1 MEAFKSKINA
11 VRDIL
16 RKDGVT
22 GIDSI
27 THCVAFYILRNL
39 DIELCE
45 KLNIPVKFAYCNF
58 NKDDNETILDHGKLF
73 EKFYLPSRPMDCFVG
88 ILANKFKFKAI
99 KQFGIKTSRYLES
112 IFNIFE
118 GIDPK
123 TLNCNCDIVGTIYEI
138 HLATGTSGSGM
149 RDLGQYFTHRKVIK
163 FMIELCAPKVVNGHI
178 ETILDP
184 SMGTGGFLTMATK
197 YLNEHNP
204 DINWTVEQSN
214 IIGFDISDSVQ
225 SLAYINL
232 LLENGEL
239 FENIVSQDTLHN
251 DLIANNVH
259 IDKVDNILANVP
271 FGLKNIIHADCA
283 KRIVDLKIRGTKA
296 EPLFLQLIMLSLK
309 ENGRCAVIIPDGVLF
324 NDAKLH
330 TETRKYLIE
339 NMNLKK
345 IVSLDDDEFF
355 MNTGV
360 KSSILYFVNDGTTQ
374 EVEFSKIKLASGQI
388 AEESLKKVKKA
399 DLVAKGYTLFINK
412 YFDNQVVKLAGVEY
426 KKLGDVCNVING
438 FAFKSTDYSDSGN
451 INIITIKNIDRAIN
465 TLNCEKIVSNDKYN
479 KYKIEKNDI
488 LMSLTGNIKIGI
500 YKSDVLSYLN
510 QRVIKF
516 TNFSTNIIQNYLYY
530 YIEKILIIQI
540 QNNTKGSIQGNISSS
555 EILNLEIPIP
565 PLAIQQQIVS
575 ILDNTYSIIN
585 TNKEQIARYEAQ
597 KQALIWSSTLN
608 CAVQKLNTLVSFK
621 AGKYNSSDKKEE
633 GAYPFYNSEAQNPV
647 GFSNDYCFDY
657 ESYIILIKDGGAG
670 AGKYGD
676 QIGLGKVFKVSG
688 KSAATSHQI
697 ALFPNNINQTSYIY
711 YYLQYIKNKIM
722 DLANYT
728 TGLGTIRKSVIEDL
742 DIPIPP
748 PEIQS
753 SIVQQCEHIDSIIT
767 MLSKDNERLEGDNL
781 IQRILESLNQQETRS
796 THADIIVYDAIP
808 IEPTLDSILEH
819 IEETTPVK
827 KKIAKKTIG
836 KKTIGKKTSK

>member
-39 DIELCE
+39 DIALCE
-45 KLNIPVKFAYCNF
+45 KLIIPVKFAYCNF
-58 NKDDNETILDHGKLF
+58 NKDDNGTILDHGKLF

-204 DINWTVEQSN
+204 NINWTVEQSN

-345 IVSLDDDEFF
+345 VIALADDEFF

-374 EVEFSKIKLASGQI
+374 EVEFSKIKLASGQLV
-388 AEESLKKVKKA
+388 EESLKKVKKA

-412 YFDNQVVKLAGVEY
+412 YLDNQVVKLAGVEH
-426 KKLGDVCNVING
+426 KKLGDVCE
-438 FAFKSTDYSDSGN
+438 FLPKSKRPASFGKDDGN
-451 INIITIKNIDRAIN
+451 IPFYTSSMSSKKCDIADYNEELIIIGDGGVASINVDKKFSCSDHNYLLKVNNVNILAKYIYYYLHNNID
-465 TLNCEKIVSNDKYN
+465 
-479 KYKIEKNDI
+479 
-488 LMSLTGNIKIGI
+488 
-500 YKSDVLSYLN
+500 
-510 QRVIKF
+510 
-516 TNFSTNIIQNYLYY
+516 IIQNGFKGTTLKNVSKS
-530 YIEKILIIQI
+530 YITDI
-540 QNNTKGSIQGNISSS
+540 
-555 EILNLEIPIP
+555 EIPIP
-565 PLAIQQQIVS
+565 SLAIQQQIVS

-585 TNKEQIARYEAQ
+585 TNKKQIARYEAQ

-608 CAVQKLNTLVSFK
+608 CAVTKISECVDIKGGKRIPTGKTYSPEPTDYKYFQVSDIENQANMNYIDETIYKELINYKLNMDDIIISI
-621 AGKYNSSDKKEE
+621 AGTIGKTFIFNLE
-633 GAYPFYNSEAQNPV
+633 GN
-647 GFSNDYCFDY
+647 
-657 ESYIILIKDGGAG
+657 IILTENACKLINNNNFAIT
-670 AGKYGD
+670 KYLYY
-676 QIGLGKVFKVSG
+676 ILS
-688 KSAATSHQI
+688 S
-697 ALFPNNINQTSYIY
+697 NNIQ
-711 YYLQYIKNKIM
+711 LQFIQNFKQ
-722 DLANYT
+722 A
-728 TGLGTIRKSVIEDL
+728 TIPKLSLNSISNIE
-742 DIPIPP
+742 IPIPSS
-748 PEIQS
+748 EVQS

-808 IEPTLDSILEH
+808 IEPTLDSILESNL
-819 IEETTPVK
+819 TSTPESNPVE

-836 KKTIGKKTSK
+836 KKTIGKKN

>member
-11 VRDIL
+11 IRDIL

-58 NKDDNETILDHGKLF
+58 NKDDNGTILDHGKLF

-204 DINWTVEQSN
+204 DINWSVEQSN

-309 ENGRCAVIIPDGVLF
+309 ENGRGAVIIPDGVLF

-412 YFDNQVVKLAGVEY
+412 YLDNQIVKLAGVEY
-426 KKLGDVCNVING
+426 KKLGIIVE
-438 FAFKSTDYSDSGN
+438 FLQKSKRAAEFGKDEGDIPFYTSSNKIKFCDEADYKEECIIIGTGGN
-451 INIITIKNIDRAIN
+451 A
-465 TLNCEKIVSNDKYN
+465 
-479 KYKIEKNDI
+479 
-488 LMSLTGNIKIGI
+488 NIKYSNMFACSADNFII
-500 YKSDVLSYLN
+500 KS
-510 QRVIKF
+510 
-516 TNFSTNIIQNYLYY
+516 IQPQIMTKYLYY
-530 YIEKILIIQI
+530 YLHSNLNIL
-540 QNNTKGSIQGNISSS
+540 SSLFQGTTIKHLGKQSL
-555 EILNLEIPIP
+555 IDIEIPFP

-585 TNKEQIARYEAQ
+585 TNKEQIARYEAE

-608 CAVQKLNTLVSFK
+608 CAVQKLNMLVSFK

-688 KSAATSHQI
+688 KSAATSHQL
-697 ALFPNNINQTSYIY
+697 ALFPNNTLLANTPVLGNINQTSYIY

-742 DIPIPP
+742 EIPIPS
-748 PEIQS
+748 PEVQS
-753 SIVQQCEHIDSIIT
+753 NIVQQCEHIDSIIST
-767 MLSKDNERLEGDNL
+767 LSKDNERLEGDNL
-781 IQRILESLNQQETRS
+781 IQRILESLNSRQNANS
-796 THADIIVYDAIP
+796 TQPEVAVSDDVSSEDTTP
-808 IEPTLDSILEH
+808 IEHTLDSILES
-819 IEETTPVK
+819 IPESNPVE
-827 KKIAKKTIG
+827 KKIV

>member
-39 DIELCE
+39 DIELCK
-45 KLNIPVKFAYCNF
+45 KLNISVKFAYCNF
-58 NKDDNETILDHGKLF
+58 NKDDNGTNLDHGKLF

-345 IVSLDDDEFF
+345 VIALDDAEFF

-388 AEESLKKVKKA
+388 VEESLKKVKKA
-399 DLVAKGYTLFINK
+399 DLVEKGYTLFINK
-412 YFDNQVVKLAGVEY
+412 YLDNQFVKLAGVEY
-426 KKLGDVCNVING
+426 KKLGDVCE
-438 FAFKSTDYSDSGN
+438 FLPKSKRHASFGSDSGN
-451 INIITIKNIDRAIN
+451 YKFYTSSMLSKNCDIADYNEELIIIGDGGVASINIDKKFSCSDHNYLLKVNNASILAKYIYYYLHNNID
-465 TLNCEKIVSNDKYN
+465 
-479 KYKIEKNDI
+479 
-488 LMSLTGNIKIGI
+488 
-500 YKSDVLSYLN
+500 
-510 QRVIKF
+510 
-516 TNFSTNIIQNYLYY
+516 IIQNGFKGTTLKNVSKS
-530 YIEKILIIQI
+530 YIADI
-540 QNNTKGSIQGNISSS
+540 
-555 EILNLEIPIP
+555 EIPIP
-565 PLAIQQQIVS
+565 PLAIQEKIVS

-608 CAVQKLNTLVSFK
+608 CSVKKLKELCENIKT
-621 AGKYNSSDKKEE
+621 GKNKTNDDKK
-633 GAYPFYNSEAQNPV
+633 GTLYPYYGTGGITGYTDDFITDGEYILLARNGTVGNILLVNGKSFPSDHMFIIKSQNIK
-647 GFSNDYCFDY
+647 SIYY
-657 ESYIILIKDGGAG
+657 LIKYLIDFT
-670 AGKYGD
+670 KYSVGTTIMGISKTD
-676 QIGLGKVFKVSG
+676 LE
-688 KSAATSHQI
+688 
-697 ALFPNNINQTSYIY
+697 NI
-711 YYLQYIKNKIM
+711 
-722 DLANYT
+722 
-728 TGLGTIRKSVIEDL
+728 E
-742 DIPIPP
+742 IPIPS
-748 PEIQS
+748 PEVQS

-767 MLSKDNERLEGDNL
+767 TLSKDNELLEADNL
-781 IQRILESLNQQETRS
+781 IQRILESLNSRPNVSS
-796 THADIIVYDAIP
+796 TQSEVADATP
-808 IEPTLDSILEH
+808 IEPILDSILEPNLESNPVEKK
-819 IEETTPVK
+819 IVK
-827 KKIAKKTIG
+827 KSISKKSIS
-836 KKTIGKKTSK
+836 KKTSK

>member
-39 DIELCE
+39 DIELCK
-45 KLNIPVKFAYCNF
+45 KLNISVKFAYCNF
-58 NKDDNETILDHGKLF
+58 NKDDNGTNLDHGKLF

-123 TLNCNCDIVGTIYEI
+123 TLNCNCDIVGPINEI

-345 IVSLDDDEFF
+345 VIALDDDEFF

-374 EVEFSKIKLASGQI
+374 EVEFSKIKLASGNLV
-388 AEESLKKVKKA
+388 EESLKKVKKA
-399 DLVAKGYTLFINK
+399 
-412 YFDNQVVKLAGVEY
+412 
-426 KKLGDVCNVING
+426 
-438 FAFKSTDYSDSGN
+438 
-451 INIITIKNIDRAIN
+451 
-465 TLNCEKIVSNDKYN
+465 
-479 KYKIEKNDI
+479 
-488 LMSLTGNIKIGI
+488 
-500 YKSDVLSYLN
+500 
-510 QRVIKF
+510 RVWK
-516 TNFSTNIIQNYLYY
+516 
-530 YIEKILIIQI
+530 
-540 QNNTKGSIQGNISSS
+540 
-555 EILNLEIPIP
+555 
-565 PLAIQQQIVS
+565 
-575 ILDNTYSIIN
+575 
-585 TNKEQIARYEAQ
+585 R
-597 KQALIWSSTLN
+597 
-608 CAVQKLNTLVSFK
+608 
-621 AGKYNSSDKKEE
+621 
-633 GAYPFYNSEAQNPV
+633 
-647 GFSNDYCFDY
+647 
-657 ESYIILIKDGGAG
+657 
-670 AGKYGD
+670 
-676 QIGLGKVFKVSG
+676 
-688 KSAATSHQI
+688 
-697 ALFPNNINQTSYIY
+697 
-711 YYLQYIKNKIM
+711 
-722 DLANYT
+722 
-728 TGLGTIRKSVIEDL
+728 
-742 DIPIPP
+742 
-748 PEIQS
+748 
-753 SIVQQCEHIDSIIT
+753 
-767 MLSKDNERLEGDNL
+767 
-781 IQRILESLNQQETRS
+781 
-796 THADIIVYDAIP
+796 
-808 IEPTLDSILEH
+808 
-819 IEETTPVK
+819 
-827 KKIAKKTIG
+827 
-836 KKTIGKKTSK
+836 

>member
-39 DIELCE
+39 DIELCGT
-45 KLNIPVKFAYCNF
+45 LTIPVKFAYCNF
-58 NKDDNETILDHGKLF
+58 NKDDNGTILDHGKLF

-112 IFNIFE
+112 IFNIFA

-163 FMIELCAPKVVNGHI
+163 FMIELCDPKVINGHI

-204 DINWTVEQSN
+204 DIDWSVEQSN

-309 ENGRCAVIIPDGVLF
+309 ENGRGAVIIPDGVLF

-345 IVSLDDDEFF
+345 IISLEGDFF

-399 DLVAKGYTLFINK
+399 VLVAKGYTLFINK
-412 YFDNQVVKLAGVEY
+412 YLDNQVVKLAGVEY
-426 KKLGDVCNVING
+426 KKLGDVCEIKFGTRIKKSDVEVDVTYKDAKYPCYGGGDISFYMKEFNREGETLIISRFGVSNKCVRIVNG
-438 FAFKSTDYSDSGN
+438 KFWLNDSGMSIHTNIKTILQKYLNYYIETNLQQKIYNISTGSCQKN
-451 INIITIKNIDRAIN
+451 INID
-465 TLNCEKIVSNDKYN
+465 DF
-479 KYKIEKNDI
+479 
-488 LMSLTGNIKIGI
+488 
-500 YKSDVLSYLN
+500 KS
-510 QRVIKF
+510 
-516 TNFSTNIIQNYLYY
+516 
-530 YIEKILIIQI
+530 
-540 QNNTKGSIQGNISSS
+540 
-555 EILNLEIPIP
+555 LEIPIP

-575 ILDNTYSIIN
+575 ILDNIYSIIN
-585 TNKEQIARYEAQ
+585 TNKEQIARYEAH

-608 CAVQKLNTLVSFK
+608 YASKKLGYICTTQQGTYITPEMKHNT
-621 AGKYNSSDKKEE
+621 GE
-633 GAYPFYNSEAQNPV
+633 YPVYGGGDIS
-647 GFSNDYCFDY
+647 
-657 ESYIILIKDGGAG
+657 SYINLFNRENEIVIAKDG
-670 AGKYGD
+670 
-676 QIGLGKVFKVSG
+676 VSQECVRFVNSKFFLNHHG
-688 KSAATSHQI
+688 WTLNLIDNSINKKFMYYILYQNQEKIYNLATGSAQKG
-697 ALFPNNINQTSYIY
+697 INQ
-711 YYLQYIKNKIM
+711 KNFYSI
-722 DLANYT
+722 
-728 TGLGTIRKSVIEDL
+728 
-742 DIPIPP
+742 DIPIPS
-748 PEIQS
+748 PEVQS
-753 SIVQQCEHIDSIIT
+753 NIVQQCEHIDSIIST
-767 MLSKDNERLEGDNL
+767 LSKDNERLEGDNL
-781 IQRILESLNQQETRS
+781 IQRILESLNQQEVCS
-796 THADIIVYDAIP
+796 THADVIVSDATP
-808 IEPTLDSILEH
+808 IEPTLDSILES
-819 IEETTPVK
+819 IPVSNPVE
-827 KKIAKKTIG
+827 KKIVKKTIG
-836 KKTIGKKTSK
+836 KKN

>member
-39 DIELCE
+39 DIELCK
-45 KLNIPVKFAYCNF
+45 KLNISVKFAYCNF
-58 NKDDNETILDHGKLF
+58 NKDDNGTNLDHGKLF

-345 IVSLDDDEFF
+345 VIALDDDEFF

-374 EVEFSKIKLASGQI
+374 EVEFSKIKLASGNLV
-388 AEESLKKVKKA
+388 EESLKKVKKA

-412 YFDNQVVKLAGVEY
+412 YLDNQIVKLAGVEY
-426 KKLGDVCNVING
+426 KKLGDFCE
-438 FAFKSTDYSDSGN
+438 FLPKSKRPAEFGKDEGDIPFYTSSNKIKFCDEADYNQESIIIGTGGN
-451 INIITIKNIDRAIN
+451 A
-465 TLNCEKIVSNDKYN
+465 
-479 KYKIEKNDI
+479 
-488 LMSLTGNIKIGI
+488 NIKYSRMFSCSADNFII
-500 YKSDVLSYLN
+500 KSI
-510 QRVIKF
+510 QQQIMIK
-516 TNFSTNIIQNYLYY
+516 YLYY
-530 YIEKILIIQI
+530 YLHSNLNLLSSLFQGTTIKHLGKQSLID
-540 QNNTKGSIQGNISSS
+540 
-555 EILNLEIPIP
+555 LEIPIP

-608 CAVQKLNTLVSFK
+608 CSVKKLKELCENIKT
-621 AGKYNSSDKKEE
+621 GKNKTNDDKK
-633 GAYPFYNSEAQNPV
+633 GTLYPYYGTGGITGYTDDFITDGEYILLARNGTVGNILLVNGKSFPSDHMFIIKSQNIK
-647 GFSNDYCFDY
+647 SIYY
-657 ESYIILIKDGGAG
+657 LIKYLIDFT
-670 AGKYGD
+670 KYSVGTTIMGISKTD
-676 QIGLGKVFKVSG
+676 LE
-688 KSAATSHQI
+688 
-697 ALFPNNINQTSYIY
+697 NI
-711 YYLQYIKNKIM
+711 
-722 DLANYT
+722 
-728 TGLGTIRKSVIEDL
+728 E
-742 DIPIPP
+742 IPIPS
-748 PEIQS
+748 PEVQS

-767 MLSKDNERLEGDNL
+767 TLSKDNELLEADNL
-781 IQRILESLNQQETRS
+781 IQRILESLNSRPNVSS
-796 THADIIVYDAIP
+796 TQSEVADATP
-808 IEPTLDSILEH
+808 IEPILDSILEPNLESNPVEKK
-819 IEETTPVK
+819 IVK
-827 KKIAKKTIG
+827 KSISKKSIS
-836 KKTIGKKTSK
+836 KKTSK

>member
-11 VRDIL
+11 IRDIL

-39 DIELCE
+39 DAALCE
-45 KLNIPVKFAYCNF
+45 KLSIPVKFAYCNF
-58 NKDDNETILDHGKLF
+58 NKDDNGTILDHGKLF

-112 IFNIFE
+112 ILNIFA

-123 TLNCNCDIVGTIYEI
+123 TLNCECDIVGTIYEI

-163 FMIELCAPKVVNGHI
+163 FMIELCAPKIVNGHI

-214 IIGFDISDSVQ
+214 IIGFDIAENVQ

-232 LLENGEL
+232 LLENSAL

-309 ENGRCAVIIPDGVLF
+309 ENGRGAVIIPDGVLF

-345 IVSLDDDEFF
+345 VIALDDDEFF

-412 YFDNQVVKLAGVEY
+412 YLDNQVVKLAGVEY
-426 KKLGDVCNVING
+426 KKLEDICE
-438 FAFKSTDYSDSGN
+438 FLQKSKRPASFGTDSGTIPFYTSSN
-451 INIITIKNIDRAIN
+451 TTKYCDFADYNEESIIIG
-465 TLNCEKIVSNDKYN
+465 
-479 KYKIEKNDI
+479 
-488 LMSLTGNIKIGI
+488 TGGNANIKYSITFSCSADNFI
-500 YKSDVLSYLN
+500 IKSS
-510 QRVIKF
+510 K
-516 TNFSTNIIQNYLYY
+516 SNILTKYLYY
-530 YIEKILIIQI
+530 YLSENLSKLSSLFQGTTIKHIGKQSLID
-540 QNNTKGSIQGNISSS
+540 
-555 EILNLEIPIP
+555 LEIPIP
-565 PLAIQQQIVS
+565 PLAIQQKIVS
-575 ILDNTYSIIN
+575 ILNNTYSIIN

-608 CAVQKLNTLVSFK
+608 CSVKKLNTLVSFK

-633 GAYPFYNSEAQNPV
+633 GAYPFYTTEACSPV

-657 ESYIILIKDGGAG
+657 PNYLLLIKDGGSG
-670 AGKYGD
+670 VGKYGD
-676 QIGLGKVFKVSG
+676 KIGLGKVFNVSG
-688 KSAATSHQI
+688 RIATTSMVL
-697 ALFPNNINQTSYIY
+697 ALIPINNSNNQYIY
-711 YYLQYIKNKIM
+711 YYMQTIKNKIM

-728 TGLGTIRKSVIEDL
+728 TGLGHVRKSVIEDIE
-742 DIPIPP
+742 IPIPS
-748 PEIQS
+748 PEVQS
-753 SIVQQCEHIDSIIT
+753 SVVQQCEHIDSIIT
-767 MLSKDNERLEGDNL
+767 MLSKDNEKLEADNL
-781 IQRILESLNQQETRS
+781 IQRILESLNRQEETIS
-796 THADIIVYDAIP
+796 TQPEITDETH
-808 IEPTLDSILEH
+808 IEPTLDSILESTQVEKK
-819 IEETTPVK
+819 IVK
-827 KKIAKKTIG
+827 KPIS
-836 KKTIGKKTSK
+836 KKTSK

>member
-45 KLNIPVKFAYCNF
+45 KLSIPVKFAYCNF
-58 NKDDNETILDHGKLF
+58 NKDDNGTILDHGKLF

-204 DINWTVEQSN
+204 DINWSVEQSN

-345 IVSLDDDEFF
+345 VIALDDDEFF

-374 EVEFSKIKLASGQI
+374 EVEFSKIKLASGNLV
-388 AEESLKKVKKA
+388 EESLKKVKKA
-399 DLVAKGYTLFINK
+399 ALVAKGYTLFINK
-412 YFDNQVVKLAGVEY
+412 YLDNQVVKLAGVEY
-426 KKLGDVCNVING
+426 KKLGDVCDIQFGTRIKKTDVEVDNSYNG
-438 FAFKSTDYSDSGN
+438 IKYPCYGGGDISFYMKEFNREGTNLIISRFGVSSKCVRIILGKFWLNDSGMSIHSNTETILQKYMNYYIESNLQQKIYNLSTGACQKN
-451 INIITIKNIDRAIN
+451 INIDDFKNI
-465 TLNCEKIVSNDKYN
+465 
-479 KYKIEKNDI
+479 
-488 LMSLTGNIKIGI
+488 
-500 YKSDVLSYLN
+500 
-510 QRVIKF
+510 
-516 TNFSTNIIQNYLYY
+516 
-530 YIEKILIIQI
+530 
-540 QNNTKGSIQGNISSS
+540 
-555 EILNLEIPIP
+555 EIPIP
-565 PLAIQQQIVS
+565 PLAIQEKIVS

-608 CAVQKLNTLVSFK
+608 CDIKKLKELCENIKT
-621 AGKYNSSDKKEE
+621 GKNKTNDDKK
-633 GAYPFYNSEAQNPV
+633 GTLYPYYGTGGITGYTDEFITDGEYILLARNGTVGNILLVNGKSFPSDHMFIIKSQNIK
-647 GFSNDYCFDY
+647 SIYY
-657 ESYIILIKDGGAG
+657 LIKYLIDFT
-670 AGKYGD
+670 KYSVGTTIMGISKTD
-676 QIGLGKVFKVSG
+676 LE
-688 KSAATSHQI
+688 
-697 ALFPNNINQTSYIY
+697 NI
-711 YYLQYIKNKIM
+711 
-722 DLANYT
+722 
-728 TGLGTIRKSVIEDL
+728 E
-742 DIPIPP
+742 IPIPSS
-748 PEIQS
+748 EVQS

-767 MLSKDNERLEGDNL
+767 TLSKDNERLESDNL
-781 IQRILESLNQQETRS
+781 IQRILESLNSRQNASS
-796 THADIIVYDAIP
+796 TQSEVADVTP
-808 IEPTLDSILEH
+808 IEPILDSTLEPNLESNP
-819 IEETTPVK
+819 IEKKIVK
-827 KKIAKKTIG
+827 KLVS
-836 KKTIGKKTSK
+836 KKTSK

>member
-39 DIELCE
+39 DIALCE

-58 NKDDNETILDHGKLF
+58 NKDDNGTILDHGKLF

-309 ENGRCAVIIPDGVLF
+309 ENGRGAVIIPDGVLF

-330 TETRKYLIE
+330 SETRKYLIE

-412 YFDNQVVKLAGVEY
+412 YLDNQVVKLAGVEY
-426 KKLGDVCNVING
+426 KKLGDICEIKFGTRIKKSDVEVDVTYKDAKYPCYGGGDISFYMKEFNREGETLIISRFGVSNKCVRIVNG
-438 FAFKSTDYSDSGN
+438 KFWLNDSGMSIHTNIETILQKYLNYYIETNLQQKIFNISTGSCQKN
-451 INIITIKNIDRAIN
+451 INID
-465 TLNCEKIVSNDKYN
+465 DF
-479 KYKIEKNDI
+479 
-488 LMSLTGNIKIGI
+488 
-500 YKSDVLSYLN
+500 KS
-510 QRVIKF
+510 
-516 TNFSTNIIQNYLYY
+516 
-530 YIEKILIIQI
+530 
-540 QNNTKGSIQGNISSS
+540 
-555 EILNLEIPIP
+555 LEIPIP

-608 CAVQKLNTLVSFK
+608 CSVKKLKDISTLNKLNISKTHTIQELEYIDISCI
-621 AGKYNSSDKKEE
+621 DK
-633 GAYPFYNSEAQNPV
+633 GL
-647 GFSNDYCFDY
+647 
-657 ESYIILIKDGGAG
+657 LIKDNIKKFNIKNLPDRAKRLILKNDILLSTVRPNLENYLYLDEHIYQNDFIASTGFAV
-670 AGKYGD
+670 
-676 QIGLGKVFKVSG
+676 I
-688 KSAATSHQI
+688 SA
-697 ALFPNNINQTSYIY
+697 NVNEEINSKYIY
-711 YYLQYIKNKIM
+711 YIITLKQTTEYLTLNAVGSSYP
-722 DLANYT
+722 
-728 TGLGTIRKSVIEDL
+728 SVNNDVISNIE
-742 DIPIPP
+742 IPIPS
-748 PEIQS
+748 PEVQS
-753 SIVQQCEHIDSIIT
+753 NTVQQCEHIDSIIT

-781 IQRILESLNQQETRS
+781 IQRILESLNGQNANS
-796 THADIIVYDAIP
+796 TQPEVADATP
-808 IEPTLDSILEH
+808 IEPTLDSILES
-819 IEETTPVK
+819 IPEANPDSNPVE
-827 KKIAKKTIG
+827 KKIV

>member
-11 VRDIL
+11 IRDIL

-39 DIELCE
+39 DITLCE
-45 KLNIPVKFAYCNF
+45 KLSIPVKFAYCNF
-58 NKDDNETILDHGKLF
+58 NKDDNGTILDHGKLF

-118 GIDPK
+118 GIEPK
-123 TLNCNCDIVGTIYEI
+123 TLKCDCDIVGTIYEI

-204 DINWTVEQSN
+204 NINWTVEQSN

-251 DLIANNVH
+251 DFIANNVH

-296 EPLFLQLIMLSLK
+296 EPLFLQLIMLSLNA
-309 ENGRCAVIIPDGVLF
+309 NGRCAVIIPDGVLF

-345 IVSLDDDEFF
+345 VISLDDDEFF

-374 EVEFSKIKLASGQI
+374 EVEFSKIKLASGELI
-388 AEESLKKVKKA
+388 EESIKKVKKVE
-399 DLVAKGYTLFINK
+399 LVAKGYTLFINK
-412 YFDNQVVKLAGVEY
+412 YLDSNVVKLAGIEY
-426 KKLGDVCNVING
+426 KKLADICEIKFGTRIKKSDVEVDVSYKDEKYPCYGGGDISFYMKEFNRECETLIISRFGVSNKCVRIVNG
-438 FAFKSTDYSDSGN
+438 KFWLNDSGMSIHTNIETILQKYLNYYIETNLQQKIFNISTGSCQKN
-451 INIITIKNIDRAIN
+451 INIDDFKN
-465 TLNCEKIVSNDKYN
+465 
-479 KYKIEKNDI
+479 
-488 LMSLTGNIKIGI
+488 
-500 YKSDVLSYLN
+500 
-510 QRVIKF
+510 F
-516 TNFSTNIIQNYLYY
+516 
-530 YIEKILIIQI
+530 
-540 QNNTKGSIQGNISSS
+540 
-555 EILNLEIPIP
+555 EIPIP

-575 ILDNTYSIIN
+575 ILDNTYAIIN

-597 KQALIWSSTLN
+597 KQALIWSGTLN
-608 CAVQKLNTLVSFK
+608 CAVKKLKDYINFIKPKHYISHSEHENNGLYNLYTSSILEVYKTNKATINKPSIIFNATNGKGKAVVHYDTNFSVSMDTIIINCFNINI
-621 AGKYNSSDKKEE
+621 KYLFYYLHENINLIEE
-633 GAYPFYNSEAQNPV
+633 GFR
-647 GFSNDYCFDY
+647 GSNHKHLSNGY
-657 ESYIILIKDGGAG
+657 
-670 AGKYGD
+670 
-676 QIGLGKVFKVSG
+676 
-688 KSAATSHQI
+688 
-697 ALFPNNINQTSYIY
+697 
-711 YYLQYIKNKIM
+711 
-722 DLANYT
+722 
-728 TGLGTIRKSVIEDL
+728 IEDL
-742 DIPIPP
+742 NIPIPS

-767 MLSKDNERLEGDNL
+767 MLSKDNERLEADNL
-781 IQRILESLNQQETRS
+781 IQRILESLNRQEASS
-796 THADIIVYDAIP
+796 TQPEITDATPIEP
-808 IEPTLDSILEH
+808 IIEPTLDSILEH
-819 IEETTPVK
+819 IEETK
-827 KKIAKKTIG
+827 SIEKKIV